1 MEFTG
6 ILNRSEIKIRYRLLV
21 PTTEE
26 TIKQSLMVLQ
36 FRVYRDSETDD
47 HCGTSRPQRENFLL
61 SFRPLLTCL
70 KILDFCTFLDFW
82 YPNPPPPP
90 RFCIFT
96 PLLLWTS
103 EEEEWVKE
111 NTEHSE
117 DQ

>member
-1 MEFTG
+1 
-6 ILNRSEIKIRYRLLV
+6 
-21 PTTEE
+21 
-26 TIKQSLMVLQ
+26 MVLQ
-36 FRVYRDSETDD
+36 FRVYRDSETDG

-70 KILDFCTFLDFW
+70 KILDFCTFLDW

-111 NTEHSE
+111 NKECSE